1 MYYKLYLVVVALA
14 IGGDSKRGAGLGG
27 RARAL
32 LDLANT
38 RTNDTRPSGRKF
50 HACANVCIWT
60 VMLPLRP

>member
-32 LDLANT
+32 LDPANK
-38 RTNDTRPSGRKF
+38 RTNDTRPSCRKF
-50 HACANVCIWT
+50 HCSMHVQMR
-60 VMLPLRP
+60 V